1 MEPHRAG
8 AGGTPP
14 PQAWTL
20 TTTLQATRA
29 ASAYQHQQH
38 HQYAAGGAAGGMA
51 GSNAGSLM
59 VDALLLL
66 WQDYGAPLSW
76 ILLQLA
82 CLIAL
87 FFILRHLY
95 ARATGRY

>member
-1 MEPHRAG
+1 
-8 AGGTPP
+8 
-14 PQAWTL
+14 
-20 TTTLQATRA
+20 
-29 ASAYQHQQH
+29 
-38 HQYAAGGAAGGMA
+38 MA